1 MDLPLNASY
10 FYIRI
15 KCDLSTF
22 VPATDQAGSQQALPV
37 TDTFCGSLFSCCI
50 KNGEN
55 SSDLD
60 HAEAKPRVLL
70 SFR

>member
-1 MDLPLNASY
+1 MNLPLNAYY

-22 VPATDQAGSQQALPV
+22 VPATDQAGTQQALPAR
-37 TDTFCGSLFSCCI
+37 DTFSGSLFSCCI
-50 KNGEN
+50 KNEED

-60 HAEAKPRVLL
+60 HTE
-70 SFR
+70 